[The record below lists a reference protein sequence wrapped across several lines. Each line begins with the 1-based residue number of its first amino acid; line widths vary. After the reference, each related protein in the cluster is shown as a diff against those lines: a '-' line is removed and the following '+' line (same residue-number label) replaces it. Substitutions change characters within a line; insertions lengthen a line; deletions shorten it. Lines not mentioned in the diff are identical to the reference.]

1 MMNYARFISPLAWIL
16 TFFVALFIYNR
27 FFGPLPFSVTS
38 VSTQK
43 SDTFNVSGEGKVS
56 VPPDIVLINAGV
68 QVQAATV
75 KAAQDQLNSNINQ
88 VSQALKQLGIDEK
101 DIQTSNYSIYPTY
114 DYTSG
119 SQRITGYSANSN
131 LFIKVREMDKA
142 NSVIDAATAN
152 GANQVSGIVFEVDD
166 KTKAENE
173 ARELAVSQAKKKAE
187 NAAKIAGFQL
197 GRIVNYS
204 ESFGD
209 FPGPIAL
216 RAQGSVASEAPA
228 TSIEPGSNEI
238 TVTVTL
244 SYELR

>member
-1 MMNYARFISPLAWIL
+1 MYFKFASPLIWII
-16 TFFVALFIYNR
+16 TFFVVLFIYNR
-27 FFGPLPFSVTS
+27 FAGPVHFSVTS

-68 QVQAATV
+68 TAQASTV
-75 KAAQDQLNSNINQ
+75 KEAQNQLNASINR
-88 VSQALKQLGIDEK
+88 VSKALKQLGIEEK
-101 DIQTSNYSIYPTY
+101 DIQTSNYNINPTY

-119 SQRITGYSANSN
+119 LQRITGYSANSN
-131 LFIKVREMDKA
+131 LAIKVREIDKV
-142 NSVIDAATAN
+142 NSVIDAATEN
-152 GANQVSGIVFEVDD
+152 GANQVGGIIFEVDD

-173 ARELAVSQAKKKAE
+173 ARELAVAEAKKKAE
-187 NAAKIAGFQL
+187 NAAKIAGFKL

-204 ESFGD
+204 EGFGD
-209 FPGPIAL
+209 FPRPIPL
-216 RAQGSVASEAPA
+216 RAQGSEQEIAV

-244 SYELR
+244 SYEIR

>member
-1 MMNYARFISPLAWIL
+1 MYFKFITPLAWIL
-16 TFFVALFIYNR
+16 TFFVTLFIYNR

-38 VSTQK
+38 VATQK

-56 VPPDIVLINAGV
+56 VPPDIALINVGV
-68 QVQAATV
+68 QAQTPTV

-88 VSQALKQLGIDEK
+88 VSQAVKQLGIDEK
-101 DIQTSNYSIYPTY
+101 DIQTSNYNIYPTY

-119 SQRITGYSANSN
+119 SQRITGYSASST
-131 LFIKVREMDKA
+131 LSIKVREIDKA

-152 GANQVSGIVFEVDD
+152 GANQVGGIIFEVDD

-209 FPGPIAL
+209 FPGPILL
-216 RAQGSVASEAPA
+216 RAQGSIENAPPA
-228 TSIEPGSNEI
+228 TSVEPGSNEI
-238 TVTVTL
+238 TVIVTL